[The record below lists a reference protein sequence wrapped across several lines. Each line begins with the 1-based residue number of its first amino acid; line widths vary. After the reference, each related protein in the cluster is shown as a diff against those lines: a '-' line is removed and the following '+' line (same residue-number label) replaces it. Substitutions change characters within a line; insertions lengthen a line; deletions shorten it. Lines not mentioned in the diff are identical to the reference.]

1 MDKKESDKLK
11 SLTPEQKEIYDN
23 LTMGQKIAILLMQ
36 LGEDTTA
43 RVFANLDVEL
53 VTVLSTELAL
63 VKNVEQPIT
72 AAILEEFNILLRTN
86 KYLMSGGF
94 DYAKE
99 VLYRT
104 FGIDT
109 ANTILNKLQKDLGD
123 AQSFKFL
130 AKVKPEQL
138 ADFIVT
144 EHPQTIALILAHMEP
159 IAAAETLSFF
169 EDDLKA
175 DITIRMANLGDI
187 SPATIKKVST
197 VLESKLEA
205 LTTYKV
211 EVGGPRAVA
220 EILNKLGQKDSKTT
234 IELVEKSDS
243 ELADTIKELMFTFED
258 IQTLDKNA
266 IRELLK
272 VLDKNN
278 LMVALKGTNDTM
290 VQKFTE
296 NMSERAAEAFLE
308 EMQFLGPV
316 RVKDVEDAQRIVVD
330 EVAKLADKGLIQIG
344 GAEEI
349 IE

>member
-1 MDKKESDKLK
+1 MSENKFE
-11 SLTPEQKEIYDN
+11 LTPEQKEIYDN
-23 LTMGQKIAILLMQ
+23 LTTGQRIAILLMQ

-43 RVFANLDVEL
+43 RVFANLDVDL
-53 VTVLSTELAL
+53 VTQLSAELAL
-63 VKNVEQPIT
+63 AKNVEQPIS
-72 AAILEEFNILLRTN
+72 AAVLEEFNILFKTN
-86 KYLMSGGF
+86 KYITSGGF

-99 VLYRT
+99 VLYKT
-104 FGIDT
+104 FGVDT
-109 ANTILNKLQKDLGD
+109 ANSILSKLKKDLGD

-138 ADFIVT
+138 ADFITT

-159 IAAAETLSFF
+159 IAAAETLSYF

-175 DITIRMANLGDI
+175 DVTIRMANLGDI
-187 SPATIKKVST
+187 SPATIKKVSA

-234 IELVEKSDS
+234 IELVEKSD
-243 ELADTIKELMFTFED
+243 ENLATTIKELMFTFED
-258 IQTLDKNA
+258 IDTLDKGA

-278 LMVALKGTNDTM
+278 LMVALKGSNDSLLN
-290 VQKFTE
+290 KFLE
-296 NMSERAAEAFLE
+296 NMSERAAEAFKE

-316 RVKDVEDAQRIVVD
+316 KVKDVEDAQRVVVD
-330 EVAKLADKGLIQIG
+330 EVSKLAEKGLIQMG
-344 GAEEI
+344 GAEEL

>member
-1 MDKKESDKLK
+1 MSEKKFE
-11 SLTPEQKEIYDN
+11 LTPEQKEVYDN
-23 LTMGQKIAILLMQ
+23 LTTGQRIAILLMQ

-53 VTVLSTELAL
+53 VTALSAELAL
-63 VKNVEQPIT
+63 VKNVEQPIS
-72 AAILEEFNILLRTN
+72 AAVLEEFNILFRTN
-86 KYLMSGGF
+86 KYITSGGF

-99 VLYRT
+99 VLYKT

-109 ANTILNKLQKDLGD
+109 ANAILSKLKKDLGD

-138 ADFIVT
+138 ADFIMT

-159 IAAAETLSFF
+159 IAAAETLSYF

-175 DITIRMANLGDI
+175 DVTIRMANLGDI
-187 SPATIKKVST
+187 SPATIKKVSA

-234 IELVEKSDS
+234 IELVEKSDAN
-243 ELADTIKELMFTFED
+243 LATTIKELMFTFED
-258 IQTLDKNA
+258 IESLDKGA

-278 LMVALKGTNDTM
+278 LMVALKGSNESLLN
-290 VQKFTE
+290 KFLE
-296 NMSERAAEAFLE
+296 NMSERAAEAFKE

-316 RVKDVEDAQRIVVD
+316 KVKDVEDAQRAVVD
-330 EVAKLADKGLIQIG
+330 EVAKLAEKGLIQMG
-344 GAEEI
+344 GAEEL

>member
-1 MDKKESDKLK
+1 MSDKMIEL
-11 SLTPEQKEIYDN
+11 SPEQKEIYDS
-23 LTMGQKIAILLMQ
+23 LTTGQRVAIFLMQ

-53 VTVLSTELAL
+53 VTQLSGEIAM
-63 VKNVEQPIT
+63 VKNVEQPIA
-72 AAILEEFNILLRTN
+72 AAILEEFNLLLKTN
-86 KYLMSGGF
+86 KYIMSGGL

-99 VLYRT
+99 VLYKT
-104 FGIDT
+104 FGVDT
-109 ANTILNKLQKDLGD
+109 ANAILNKLKKDLGD

-130 AKVKPEQL
+130 ARVKPEQL
-138 ADFIVT
+138 ADFITT

-169 EDDLKA
+169 DDELKA

-187 SPATIKKVST
+187 SPATIKKVSA

-205 LTTYKV
+205 LTSYKV

-234 IELVEKSDS
+234 IDLVERSDN
-243 ELADTIKELMFTFED
+243 ELANTIKELMFTFED

-272 VLDKNN
+272 VIDKNN
-278 LMVALKGTNDTM
+278 LMIALKGSNESLLK
-290 VQKFTE
+290 KFLE
-296 NMSERAAEAFLE
+296 NMSQRAAEAFEE

-316 RVKDVEDAQRIVVD
+316 RVKDVETAQRVIVD
-330 EVAKLADKGLIQIG
+330 EIGKLADKGLIQMG
-344 GAEEI
+344 GAEEL

>member
-1 MDKKESDKLK
+1 MSENKFE
-11 SLTPEQKEIYDN
+11 LTPEQKEIYDN
-23 LTMGQKIAILLMQ
+23 LTTGQRIAILLMQ

-43 RVFANLDVEL
+43 RVFANLDVDL
-53 VTVLSTELAL
+53 VTQLSAELAL
-63 VKNVEQPIT
+63 VKNVEQPIS
-72 AAILEEFNILLRTN
+72 AAVLEEFNILFKTN
-86 KYLMSGGF
+86 KYITSGGF

-99 VLYRT
+99 VLYKT
-104 FGIDT
+104 FGVDT
-109 ANTILNKLQKDLGD
+109 ANSILAKLKKDLGD

-138 ADFIVT
+138 ADFITT

-159 IAAAETLSFF
+159 IAAAETLSYF

-175 DITIRMANLGDI
+175 DVTIRMANLGDI
-187 SPATIKKVST
+187 SPATIKKVSA
-197 VLESKLEA
+197 VLESKLES

-234 IELVEKSDS
+234 IELVEKSD
-243 ELADTIKELMFTFED
+243 EALATTIKELMFTFED
-258 IQTLDKNA
+258 IQTLDKGA

-278 LMVALKGTNDTM
+278 LMIALKGSNESLLNT
-290 VQKFTE
+290 FLE
-296 NMSERAAEAFLE
+296 NMSERAAEAFKE

-316 RVKDVEDAQRIVVD
+316 KVKDVEDAQRVVVD
-330 EVAKLADKGLIQIG
+330 EVSKLAEKGLIQMG
-344 GAEEI
+344 GAEEL

>member
-1 MDKKESDKLK
+1 MSENKFE
-11 SLTPEQKEIYDN
+11 LTPEQKEIYDN
-23 LTMGQKIAILLMQ
+23 LTTGQRIAILLMQ

-43 RVFANLDVEL
+43 RVFANLDVDL
-53 VTVLSTELAL
+53 VTQLSAELAL
-63 VKNVEQPIT
+63 AKNVEQPIS
-72 AAILEEFNILLRTN
+72 AAVLEEFNILFKTN
-86 KYLMSGGF
+86 KYITSGGF

-99 VLYRT
+99 VLYKT
-104 FGIDT
+104 FGVDT
-109 ANTILNKLQKDLGD
+109 ANSILAKLKKDLGD

-138 ADFIVT
+138 ADFITT

-159 IAAAETLSFF
+159 IAAAETLSYF

-175 DITIRMANLGDI
+175 DVTIRMANLGDI
-187 SPATIKKVST
+187 SPATIKKVSA

-234 IELVEKSDS
+234 IELVEKSD
-243 ELADTIKELMFTFED
+243 ENLATTIKELMFTFED
-258 IQTLDKNA
+258 IDTLDKGA

-278 LMVALKGTNDTM
+278 LMVALKGSNDSLLN
-290 VQKFTE
+290 KFLE
-296 NMSERAAEAFLE
+296 NMSERAAEAFKE

-316 RVKDVEDAQRIVVD
+316 KVKDVEDAQRVVVD
-330 EVAKLADKGLIQIG
+330 EVSKLAEKGLIQMG
-344 GAEEI
+344 GAEEL

>member
-1 MDKKESDKLK
+1 MSENKFE
-11 SLTPEQKEIYDN
+11 LTPEQKEIYDN
-23 LTMGQKIAILLMQ
+23 LTTGQRIAILLMQ

-43 RVFANLDVEL
+43 RVFANLDVDL
-53 VTVLSTELAL
+53 VTQLSAELAL
-63 VKNVEQPIT
+63 AKNVEQPIS
-72 AAILEEFNILLRTN
+72 AAVLEEFNILFKTN
-86 KYLMSGGF
+86 KYITSGGF

-99 VLYRT
+99 VLYKT
-104 FGIDT
+104 FGVDT
-109 ANTILNKLQKDLGD
+109 ANSILSKLKKDLGD

-138 ADFIVT
+138 ADFITT

-159 IAAAETLSFF
+159 IAAAETLSYF

-175 DITIRMANLGDI
+175 DVTIRMANLGDI
-187 SPATIKKVST
+187 SPATIKKVSA

-234 IELVEKSDS
+234 IELVEKSD
-243 ELADTIKELMFTFED
+243 ENLATTIKELMFTFED
-258 IQTLDKNA
+258 IDTLDKGA

-278 LMVALKGTNDTM
+278 LMVALKGSNDSLLN
-290 VQKFTE
+290 KFLE
-296 NMSERAAEAFLE
+296 NMSERAAEAFKE

-316 RVKDVEDAQRIVVD
+316 KVKDVEDAQRAVVD
-330 EVAKLADKGLIQIG
+330 EVSKLAEKGLIQMG
-344 GAEEI
+344 GAEEL

>member
-1 MDKKESDKLK
+1 MSDKLVEL
-11 SLTPEQKEIYDN
+11 SPEQQEIYN
-23 LTMGQKIAILLMQ
+23 ALTTGQRIAILLMQ

-43 RVFANLDVEL
+43 RVFANLDVDL
-53 VTVLSTELAL
+53 VTLISAELAL
-63 VKNVEQPIT
+63 VKNVEQPIS
-72 AAILEEFNILLRTN
+72 AAVLQEFNLLLRTN
-86 KYLMSGGF
+86 KYIMSGGL

-109 ANTILNKLQKDLGD
+109 ANAILNKLKKDLGD

-138 ADFIVT
+138 ADFIAT

-159 IAAAETLSFF
+159 IAAAETLSYF
-169 EDDLKA
+169 DDELKA

-187 SPATIKKVST
+187 SPATIKKVSA

-205 LTTYKV
+205 LTSYKV

-220 EILNKLGQKDSKTT
+220 EVLNKLGQKDSKTT

-243 ELADTIKELMFTFED
+243 NLANTIKELMFTFED
-258 IQTLDKNA
+258 IETLDKGA

-278 LMVALKGTNDTM
+278 LMVALKGANDNL
-290 VQKFTE
+290 VKKFTE

-316 RVKDVEDAQRIVVD
+316 RVKDVEDAQRAVVD
-330 EVAKLADKGLIQIG
+330 EVAKLAEKGLIQMG
-344 GAEEI
+344 GAEEL